1 MKYFAVNLTVSDI
14 FYVLLN
20 INYLPKLILQIQW
33 KCTVRGITYVCIVR
47 ICDSRKFMYNKSF
60 LKKLLKKLVVHIC
73 TLLLTPFAFELVD
86 YSRHSESLTIRKN
99 SEIDDIF
106 LRYQRFVDFQTY
118 FKGSLCLEL
127 LSNLD
132 AKGAK
137 RTIKM

>member
-60 LKKLLKKLVVHIC
+60 LKKLLKEVGSSHIYASFGIFC
-73 TLLLTPFAFELVD
+73 VQIGQLFEA
-86 YSRHSESLTIRKN
+86 
-99 SEIDDIF
+99 
-106 LRYQRFVDFQTY
+106 Q
-118 FKGSLCLEL
+118 
-127 LSNLD
+127 LS
-132 AKGAK
+132 
-137 RTIKM
+137 